1 MVFELSPSRPAMGK
15 SLSLKRFCRWAPRAD
30 RLRHSS
36 APQAQRWR
44 AACGAGHLR
53 IPIKHVK
60 DMSRYDHFGCQR
72 GIRINIW
79 DRPTFT
85 FTVEKATQRK
95 SFDALWDHIQ
105 RCMLAKKKMARPWF
119 LPRDSWLTLSSW
131 PWEHWNISWL
141 LLSNP
146 WKVISHR
153 GPSSLS
159 LYEKKH
165 ILETIDHLLKWYC
178 FYNVSPCHIFIWD
191 NSLFSL
197 LIFLMSILCS
207 LLISFWIIQFLL
219 VRVHDSP

>member
-105 RCMLAKKKMARPWF
+105 RCMLAKKKNGKAMIFATRFMTHPQQ
-119 LPRDSWLTLSSW
+119 LTLGA
-131 PWEHWNISWL
+131 L
-141 LLSNP
+141 
-146 WKVISHR
+146 
-153 GPSSLS
+153 
-159 LYEKKH
+159 KH
-165 ILETIDHLLKWYC
+165 QLVAAVKPLKG
-178 FYNVSPCHIFIWD
+178 N
-191 NSLFSL
+191 
-197 LIFLMSILCS
+197 
-207 LLISFWIIQFLL
+207 
-219 VRVHDSP
+219 